1 LFFRFLSMRFSPRQ
15 FGWPLSRRAGSTP
28 GFSALLLAA
37 LCVLLAAPNCP
48 ASAQSETRVAM
59 LSRVI
64 AASASSAQ
72 LSALEAR
79 QVKVLLAQLEKTET
93 PLSVEELQR
102 AISALDAA
110 PAALLWAGSTP
121 GLDAPP
127 PLLHFPHT
135 FAFPLFAHEAAL
147 LSGVR
152 ANSYLE

>member
-1 LFFRFLSMRFSPRQ
+1 MRFTSRQ
-15 FGWPLSRRAGSTP
+15 FGWPMTRRGGGTLP
-28 GFSALLLAA
+28 LSALLLAA
-37 LCVLLAAPNCP
+37 LCVLLAAPNCQ
-48 ASAQSETRVAM
+48 ASAQNETRVAM

-72 LSALEAR
+72 LSAMEVR
-79 QVKVLLAQLEKTET
+79 QVKVLLARLEKTQT

-127 PLLHFPHT
+127 PALHSPHK

-152 ANSYLE
+152 ANSRLE